1 MTRASAAALGVVLL
15 GLALGLGGCGEKQS
29 AASATGGNVA
39 APALAAMP
47 ATQAP
52 RDAAPSD
59 DLFAYAAGAQFVQ
72 IPAGNDYGDLNYGPI
87 NMIDESLVTDWTSEA
102 AGKPAILVL
111 ELAERTAISRLAFDT
126 AGMLRDEKSPR
137 KITVEISDVSATEG
151 YKTVLATE
159 LKSGINGQ
167 SFPVSAPGPS
177 APAVGRYVR
186 LTISSN
192 YGDDYYGLTGFH
204 GYGEQLTHSATI
216 ADVSGTYEGASGW
229 GKVRLK
235 QEGSRVTGCY
245 DYREGIIAGG
255 VEGRLLKVEMTE
267 KVDGGGTDRQLGLFY
282 FSKDGKFTFGLT
294 RQPGEDASRSLAAKY
309 SANKVSNDIGDCPA
323 IADWHGKAAKSQL
336 SAELLNDGRA
346 RLDGVN
352 FDFSAATIQPGSRS
366 LLDQVARMLDEN
378 AAWQI
383 TLEGHT
389 DDVGGAAFNKDLS
402 ERRAAAVRAYLV
414 SAGIAPGRLSTVGF
428 GLEQP
433 VASNQTQSGRAQNR
447 RVEIV
452 RK

>member
-1 MTRASAAALGVVLL
+1 MTRASAAAIGMVLL
-15 GLALGLGGCGEKQS
+15 GLAGCGEKP
-29 AASATGGNVA
+29 AAADATSGNVA
-39 APALAAMP
+39 APALTTAPAAK
-47 ATQAP
+47 ASST
-52 RDAAPSD
+52 AAPSD
-59 DLFAYAAGAQFVQ
+59 DLFAFAAGAQFVR
-72 IPAGNDYGDLNYGPI
+72 IPAGNDVGDLNYGPI

-137 KITVEISDVSATEG
+137 KITVEISDTSADEG

-159 LKSGINGQ
+159 LKSGVNDQ
-167 SFPVSAPGPS
+167 SFAVS

-336 SAELLNDGRA
+336 SAELLADGRA

-352 FDFSAATIQPGSRS
+352 FDFNAATIQPGSRS

-378 AAWQI
+378 AAWQV

-414 SAGIAPGRLSTVGF
+414 SSGIAPDRLSVVGF